1 MKILFGFGE
10 EIATMVQEIS
20 WYMLLALHGL
30 GTGQFQ
36 SENTGAVS
44 CQTEISNCGLGNFP
58 QLMLRC
64 HVVCGLDRE
73 QWSQHHEFVETNIGR
88 TLPQTYTTVVA
99 IQLFDTIRQ
108 VSENGE

>member
-1 MKILFGFGE
+1 
-10 EIATMVQEIS
+10 
-20 WYMLLALHGL
+20 
-30 GTGQFQ
+30 
-36 SENTGAVS
+36 
-44 CQTEISNCGLGNFP
+44 
-58 QLMLRC
+58 MLRC

>member
-1 MKILFGFGE
+1 MLDEDPVWIWRGNRDYGSGNFLVHAPGTAWAGHWAVPIRE
-10 EIATMVQEIS
+10 HRS
-20 WYMLLALHGL
+20 WQ
-30 GTGQFQ
+30 TG
-36 SENTGAVS
+36 
-44 CQTEISNCGLGNFP
+44 ISNCALGNLP